1 MFGIIAIVIL
11 MFLFFGVVFFA
22 GGEIGLTSLNKWA
35 VKKMIEEKGEKAYS
49 LNQWLEKPNQLLT
62 TMLVGGNLMVIAVS
76 AWSANFA
83 LNLSYI
89 MQWEKRLVLPIATAI
104 TTFFVLLFGEIMPK
118 VFTRCNVE
126 KVSLLVIRPILLIDK
141 ILNPLIA
148 FLVKFTDLFVGLF
161 GGRMIKQGNLL
172 TEKEIR
178 QLIDI
183 SQKDGLLEKE
193 EKEMIN
199 GTLEFTDTVVG
210 EVMIP
215 LSDIEAIDIS
225 KSSREIIDLV
235 VNMKYSRVP
244 IFRDNIDNIIG
255 ILYTRDL
262 LYTTKNESLFVLS
275 DIMRPVYFIEEEQKI
290 GELLKEFRKGYMHIA
305 IVVDK
310 NRKPLGLVTIEDLIE
325 EIMGEI
331 LDEYD

>member
-1 MFGIIAIVIL
+1 MFGIMVVGVL
-11 MFLFFGVVFFA
+11 MFLLLGVVFFA
-22 GGEIGLTSLNKWA
+22 GGEIGLTSLSKWT
-35 VKKMIEEKGEKAYS
+35 VKKMIEERGEKAYP
-49 LNQWLEKPNQLLT
+49 LKRWLEKPNQLLT

-76 AWSANFA
+76 AWSANVA

-89 MQWEKRLVLPIATAI
+89 MQWEKRLVLLIATAI
-104 TTFFVLLFGEIMPK
+104 TSFLVLLFGEIMPK
-118 VFTRCNVE
+118 VFTRDNAE

-141 ILNPLIA
+141 ILNPLVVT
-148 FLVKFTDLFVGLF
+148 LVRFTDLFVCFF
-161 GGRMIKQGNLL
+161 GGETTKQSSLL
-172 TEKEIR
+172 TEKEII
-178 QLIDI
+178 QLIDM
-183 SQKDGLLEKE
+183 SQKDGLLEEE

-199 GTLEFTDTVVG
+199 GTLEFTDTVVS

-215 LSDIEAIDIS
+215 LSDVEAIDVS
-225 KSSREIIDLV
+225 KSSGEIIDLV

-244 IFRDNIDNIIG
+244 IFKDNIDNIIG

-262 LYTTKNESLFVLS
+262 LYTTKNESLFVLR
-275 DIMRPVYFIEEEQKI
+275 DIMRPVYFIEEKQKI
-290 GELLKEFRKGYMHIA
+290 GELLKKFKKGYMHIA

-310 NRKPLGLVTIEDLIE
+310 NKKPLGLVTIEDLIE